1 MSVPA
6 PLHSAQAQAPTL
18 GTLPDELL
26 TQILSHLP
34 SPRDLFSSCLVS
46 KRLNKLA
53 DPVLHKSI
61 SFNAPKHHLTFT
73 ESLITRPRRGSLILN
88 VRLEYPSHELS
99 EFLNL
104 GEDER
109 VDRFSHAISTM
120 SNLENLVVSVPESLC
135 KGIGTLF
142 NGPFD
147 LACLKT
153 CSLFYQC
160 EDGGYWDVQNNIH
173 IFSHPT
179 LESLTLRRGKLDH
192 RGFDALEKPEFTALK
207 ELHFIECDIDDDA
220 LSDILLHP
228 EALQEFTITQ
238 LASPDPELEESPED
252 VEDYILALKSAQHS
266 LESIT
271 IDFPTLGAE
280 NPLRLR
286 DFEVLKSI
294 QIRDYQLFGQKAPRM
309 HGVGLPP
316 LLETLEFLNP
326 VGEDEEIMELLC
338 YTVEN
343 KDILAR
349 KWEKLIVV
357 EGKEGIPKKV
367 IEACEGAGREFLN
380 VVQEGDE
387 EGDEND

>member
-1 MSVPA
+1 M
-6 PLHSAQAQAPTL
+6 
-18 GTLPDELL
+18 
-26 TQILSHLP
+26 
-34 SPRDLFSSCLVS
+34 
-46 KRLNKLA
+46 NKLA
-53 DPVLHKSI
+53 DPILHKSI

-99 EFLNL
+99 EFFNL

-153 CSLFYQC
+153 CELFYQC

-220 LSDILLHP
+220 LTDILLHP
-228 EALQEFTITQ
+228 EALREFTITQ

-343 KDILAR
+343 KEILAR